1 MEFTRGTRSD
11 AEEAA
16 QCKDRS
22 VNGLEALCPDISR
35 TSRSSFPVHPFCS
48 RSQFLGLM
56 SWPCAMGMWFLY
68 MNQHGLGFYD
78 VILTYNKWADG
89 WQGFTIDQL
98 TSFVNQGQCV

>member
-1 MEFTRGTRSD
+1 
-11 AEEAA
+11 
-16 QCKDRS
+16 
-22 VNGLEALCPDISR
+22 
-35 TSRSSFPVHPFCS
+35 
-48 RSQFLGLM
+48 M